1 LGGIS
6 IICDYFCWHYKSNFK
21 SSLINYF
28 ISVILLETQLQKA
41 LISIFKEWSLEM
53 QASDNNLLADKINR
67 IFNFFRSTLYIRVK
81 PEHLSV
87 LHVQSDK
94 EFKDVP
100 IIAIENT
107 NRKSLILAVGHEAN
121 TKTGLPNVTVV
132 NGFKHPRTLLADF
145 AVAERTLKHF
155 IKKAVPN
162 FTPSPVVIIHP
173 LDMLEGGLT
182 QIEIRAFAE
191 LCSMAGAR
199 KVYVWTGPELNKE
212 ELQRLDFTRVGGHLL
227 FP

>member
-1 LGGIS
+1 
-6 IICDYFCWHYKSNFK
+6 
-21 SSLINYF
+21 
-28 ISVILLETQLQKA
+28 
-41 LISIFKEWSLEM
+41 M

-67 IFNFFRSTLYIRVK
+67 IFNFFRSTLYVRVR
-81 PEHLSV
+81 PEYLSV

-100 IIAIENT
+100 NIAIEYING
-107 NRKSLILAVGHEAN
+107 KSLILAVGHEAKA
-121 TKTGLPNVTVV
+121 KTGLPNVTVI

-145 AVAERTLKHF
+145 AVAERTLKYF
-155 IKKAVPN
+155 IKKTVPG

-191 LCSMAGAR
+191 LCSMVGAR
-199 KVYVWTGPELNKE
+199 KVYVWIGPELNNE
-212 ELQRLDFTRVGGHLL
+212 ELQQLDFTRLGGQLL